1 MKHSWNLLF
10 ICLLFTSAFLFSSC
24 EKDEGLT
31 VEQEEEMNEDPAN
44 TTGRFSDNLSCT
56 VIAVPSNVG
65 LNSYYTKYINCSGI
79 PIIGSAAV
87 PDEAL
92 ILASETI
99 EFMLT
104 DLGNVRAKLIS
115 EGNYI
120 ALYPEGGSI
129 TELPEDFFIGGP
141 FSTGSYTYNNTLKA
155 VASDTASL
163 LCNPDVG
170 YGHTL
175 VHEIGHMID
184 GGALRFLESD
194 FGSTQTSLYN
204 QAIANGKWNNTY
216 SSTNAFEWLAEG
228 IAIWYGVNWIGPEG
242 GDGSRNNIGT
252 RAQLQAYD
260 PGLYNFINTY
270 YNNKS
275 AVPGCRQPVISGTT
289 ASCPDTVT
297 DVDGNSYTIV
307 NIGPMCWLQ
316 ENLKTTKFNDGT
328 SIQNITENSDWQ
340 NTTNAAWSN
349 FENDA
354 TNDQTYGKLYN
365 SYALINIRQ
374 LCPVGWRVP
383 TIQELQDLANY
394 AGGDYAS
401 GNLKTITLWDAPN
414 SDATN
419 SSGFSA
425 VPGGKRQDNGGFQ
438 GLGGETFF
446 GSSTINRNNASEFYS
461 KSIFANQDPIVTA
474 SPNRNTGVACRCI
487 QD

>member
-1 MKHSWNLLF
+1 MKHSWNTLF
-10 ICLLFTSAFLFSSC
+10 ICLLLTSAFLFNSC

-31 VEQEEEMNEDPAN
+31 QEEQEEMNEDPGN

-56 VIAVPSNVG
+56 IIAVPAGVG
-65 LNSYYTKYINCSGI
+65 LSSYYTKYINCSGI
-79 PIIGSAAV
+79 PVIGSAAV

-92 ILASETI
+92 LIASETI

-120 ALYPEGGSI
+120 ALYPEGGGI
-129 TELPEDFFIGGP
+129 ADLPEDFFIGGP
-141 FSTGSYTYNNTLKA
+141 NATGAYSYTDTVKA
-155 VASDTASL
+155 IASDTASL
-163 LCNPDVG
+163 LCNPDIG
-170 YGHTL
+170 YAHTL

-184 GGALRFLESD
+184 LGALRLLESD
-194 FGSTQTSLYN
+194 FTSTQTSRYN
-204 QAIANGKWNNTY
+204 QAIASGKWNNTY
-216 SSTNAFEWLAEG
+216 ASTNPLEWLAEG
-228 IAIWYGVNWIGPEG
+228 IAIWYGVNNIGPEG
-242 GDGSRNNIGT
+242 GNGDANNIGT

-260 PGLYNFINTY
+260 PGLYNLINTY
-270 YNNKS
+270 YNNKT

-289 ASCPDTVT
+289 ASCTDTVT
-297 DVDGNSYTIV
+297 DIDGNSYTVV

-340 NTTNAAWSN
+340 NTTNAAWSD

-354 TNDQTYGKLYN
+354 TNGQTYGKLYN
-365 SYALINIRQ
+365 GYALTNNRQ
-374 LCPVGWRVP
+374 LCPAGWRVP

-425 VPGGKRQDNGGFQ
+425 VPGGKRLDAGGFQ

-446 GSSTINRNNASEFYS
+446 GSSNINPNNATKFYS
-461 KSIFANQDPIVTA
+461 KSIFANQDLIAT
-474 SPNRNTGVACRCI
+474 SSETRNTGVACRCI